1 MVTAAN
7 KIHTIMQKQSGRPID
22 RSKDTAILR
31 AARDILFEHG
41 PQAVTMEAVAA
52 RAAVSKATVYA
63 RHPDRDQLLR
73 VVVEAESFAMTQA
86 LETSPRTAPELT
98 AALMAF
104 VQSLSSFLASKRHL
118 RLMQVMGSSARG
130 MARARREIY
139 LNGPQQTHHALT
151 AYLASAT
158 EAGLIRCPDPAQSA
172 ELLLGMLMGLD
183 LVRASYGMPLKPK
196 RVEDKKQHAH
206 FIVTSFLALHDR
218 QAGMAGG

>member
-1 MVTAAN
+1 
-7 KIHTIMQKQSGRPID
+7 
-22 RSKDTAILR
+22 
-31 AARDILFEHG
+31 
-41 PQAVTMEAVAA
+41 MEAVAA

-104 VQSLSSFLASKRHL
+104 VQSLSSFVASKRHL
-118 RLMQVMGSSARG
+118 RLMQVMGSSAQG
-130 MARARREIY
+130 MARARRDIY

-151 AYLASAT
+151 AYLASAAD
-158 EAGLIRCPDPAQSA
+158 AGLIRCPDPAQSA

-206 FIVTSFLALHDR
+206 FIVTSFLVLHDR